1 MRYFTL
7 LTCILFIS
15 LSAAPAQD
23 NPFTDSLK
31 VNLEKATSARE
42 KVIWLGELASFY
54 HAVNKPLSDEY
65 ANKLQQFAE
74 ESRDRG
80 LMVFSLLNQ
89 ARRYSNFSA
98 QLENI
103 NIARTY
109 SKKALELAK
118 TNHLTEYE
126 AWSYIY
132 LAFCERANSE
142 YDKALSYN
150 NLALSLATN
159 SDNDSLRVEAYI
171 STGNTYLARND
182 KMLAFRN
189 YLQALDVAETRTK
202 DNYYLQR
209 DVYQT
214 LSAFYSSLDEWEKA
228 KDYIYKANALTYKYK
243 QRYDRL
249 NNYNTLGRIYSKS
262 KQYDLAQTF
271 YDKSLA
277 LADTLKFD
285 LVKLNTYGGM
295 LSMYIAEKQP
305 AKTLTFIRQRPELQ
319 QFLKTAGFD
328 YVLDQI
334 RGMAYIDFGKLDSA
348 EYFLAK
354 AAPYFES
361 KANRMN
367 KYWFYDNMGT
377 LFEKKKDYP
386 KSLFYWKKAVAMSN
400 EIGDLELKM
409 EVSQRLDSL
418 YQKSQDFRNA
428 YIYNNRYRVYSD
440 SLRTLAT
447 EKDLMVLEVENENKR
462 KEREALQAEEET
474 RTRHNIQYM
483 GITVAIACVFIL
495 LTMFGIFRVSS
506 TTIRILGFFAF
517 IFLFE
522 FIILLADHEIHHLT
536 HGEPWMIMAIKI
548 VLISILLPLHHF
560 LEEKVIHYLTSR
572 KMLELNK
579 AALFSKLMPKRE
591 AVEE

>member
-1 MRYFTL
+1 M
-7 LTCILFIS
+7 
-15 LSAAPAQD
+15 
-23 NPFTDSLK
+23 
-31 VNLEKATSARE
+31 
-42 KVIWLGELASFY
+42 GELAMFF

-65 ANKLQQFAE
+65 AKEMQQLAE

-80 LMVFSLLNQ
+80 LMVYSLLNY
-89 ARRYSNFSA
+89 ARRYSNFSS

-103 NIARTY
+103 NIARNY
-109 SKKALELAK
+109 SQKALDLAK

-126 AWSYIY
+126 AWAYIY
-132 LAFCERANSE
+132 LAHCERENSD
-142 YDKALSYN
+142 YDKALSYD
-150 NLALSLATN
+150 NLALSLV
-159 SDNDSLRVEAYI
+159 SGIDNDSLQVNTYI
-171 STGNTYLARND
+171 SAGDTYLARND

-189 YLQALDVAETRTK
+189 YLQALNITETKTK
-202 DNYYLQR
+202 NSYQLKKGVYYA
-209 DVYQT
+209 
-214 LSAFYSSLDEWEKA
+214 LSGFYSSLDEWEKA
-228 KDYIYKANALTYKYK
+228 KDYIYKANALTYKHK
-243 QRYDRL
+243 MRFDRL
-249 NNYNTLGRIYSKS
+249 NNYNSLGRIYSKS

-285 LVKLNTYGGM
+285 LVKINTYGGL

-305 AKTLTFIRQRPELQ
+305 AKTLELIRQRPELQ
-319 QFLKTAGFD
+319 RFLTNAGLD

-348 EYFLAK
+348 EYYLMK
-354 AAPYFES
+354 AAPSFES
-361 KANRMN
+361 KANRIN
-367 KYWFYDNMGT
+367 KYWFYDNLAT
-377 LFEKKKDYP
+377 LFEKKKDYQ
-386 KSLFYWKKAVAMSN
+386 KSLLYWKKAEAMSN
-400 EIGDLELKM
+400 EIGDLELKI
-409 EVSQRLDSL
+409 EVARHLDSL
-418 YQKSQDFRNA
+418 YQKNMDFKNA
-428 YIYNNRYRVYSD
+428 YLYNNKYRVYSD
-440 SLRTLAT
+440 SLRKLST
-447 EKDLMVLEVENENKR
+447 EKDLMALEVENENKR
-462 KEREALQAEEET
+462 KEREALAEEEAV

-560 LEEKVIHYLTSR
+560 LEEKDIHYLTSR